1 MTDTA
6 ASPRRDDR
14 QRGVAVAAL
23 LAGAL
28 AIATSALFVKVSEA
42 GPVATAFWRISLA
55 LPFLWAWAL
64 IEQRGALLA
73 AFTAHRGLIVAA
85 GFFFAGDLAFWHWS
99 IVLTS
104 VANATLL
111 ANLAPIFVTL
121 ATWLLFSRRPSAL
134 FALGLITALAG
145 VATLLGA
152 DFRVGGL
159 AVLGDLFGVVTAMF
173 YAAYQL
179 AVTRLRAGVP
189 TSSIMAWSC
198 TVMAVLLLPV
208 ALASGE
214 QILPVTAV
222 GWVKLFALA
231 IIAQVAGQ
239 SLIAY
244 AMAHLP
250 AMFSSVGLLFQ
261 PVMAAV
267 FAWILL
273 GEALGATG
281 IAGGIIV
288 LVGIFIA
295 HRAEIAPSP
304 PRRSTTI

>member
-1 MTDTA
+1 MTRSA
-6 ASPRRDDR
+6 ASSGRDDR
-14 QRGVAVAAL
+14 RRTVAVAAL

-42 GPVATAFWRISLA
+42 GPVATAFWRIALA

-64 IEQRGALLA
+64 IEQRGRLLE
-73 AFTAHRGLIVAA
+73 AFAAHRGLILAA
-85 GFFFAGDLAFWHWS
+85 GVFFAGDLAFWHWS
-99 IVLTS
+99 IILTS

-134 FALGLITALAG
+134 FALGLVTALAG
-145 VATLLGA
+145 VAVLLGA
-152 DFRVGGL
+152 DFRIGGM
-159 AVLGDLFGVVTAMF
+159 AVLGDIFGVVTAMF
-173 YAAYQL
+173 YGAYQL
-179 AVTRLRAGVP
+179 AVTRLRAGVA

-208 ALASGE
+208 AAVSGE
-214 QILPVTAV
+214 QIFPVTAT
-222 GWVKLFALA
+222 GWVTLVALA
-231 IIAQVAGQ
+231 IVAQVAGQ

-250 AMFSSVGLLFQ
+250 ATFSSVGLLFQ

-273 GEALGATG
+273 GEALGAAG
-281 IAGGIIV
+281 IAGALIV
-288 LVGIFIA
+288 LVGIFVA
-295 HRAEIAPSP
+295 HRAELAPGG
-304 PRRSTTI
+304 RRGSTTI